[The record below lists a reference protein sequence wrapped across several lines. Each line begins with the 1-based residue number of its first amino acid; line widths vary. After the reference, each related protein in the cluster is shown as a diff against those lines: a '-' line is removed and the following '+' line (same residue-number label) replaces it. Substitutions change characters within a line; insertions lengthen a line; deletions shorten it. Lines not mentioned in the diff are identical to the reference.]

1 MEKKAT
7 AAIDIIYTLPDT
19 LQSVLRKLEALETR
33 NAMLEQKLNMLL
45 RQPPASETF
54 VLPAAPVQSPPPEQS
69 AAEEPSE
76 VMEIRS
82 KAPKRPSE
90 PFNFGKS
97 SEASVTAVAAVAA
110 SIPALDLQPPP
121 PPPPDGVR
129 IPIRNVDPMP
139 GSAIPSESA
148 PEKQTAT
155 LIRGR
160 LKEREGASI
169 AAVDVKIFDEKNI
182 MIKKTKTAATGEWI
196 AMLLPGEYT
205 AEFTKPGQKPLFKP
219 ISIVSGKKE
228 LEILI

>member
-7 AAIDIIYTLPDT
+7 AAVDIIYTLPDA
-19 LQSVLRKLEALETR
+19 LQSVLRKLEALEAR

-45 RQPPASETF
+45 RQPAASESLPLP
-54 VLPAAPVQSPPPEQS
+54 VAQPQQPPSPEQPAAD
-69 AAEEPSE
+69 EPSE

-90 PFNFGKS
+90 PFNFGKP
-97 SEASVTAVAAVAA
+97 SETVAAAVAA

-139 GSAIPSESA
+139 ESAIQSESA
-148 PEKQTAT
+148 SEKQTAT

>member
-19 LQSVLRKLEALETR
+19 LQSVLRKLEALEAR

-45 RQPPASETF
+45 RQPSAGEHTTS
-54 VLPAAPVQSPPPEQS
+54 PAAQPQQPPAPEQP
-69 AAEEPSE
+69 AADEPSE

-90 PFNFGKS
+90 PFNFGKP
-97 SEASVTAVAAVAA
+97 SETAAAAVAA

-139 GSAIPSESA
+139 ESAIQSEPT

>member
-7 AAIDIIYTLPDT
+7 AAIDIIYTLPDA

-45 RQPPASETF
+45 RQPPASD
-54 VLPAAPVQSPPPEQS
+54 VPALPAVPAQSPPPEQPVP
-69 AAEEPSE
+69 EEPSE

-90 PFNFGKS
+90 PFNFGKP
-97 SEASVTAVAAVAA
+97 SEASAAAVAA

-121 PPPPDGVR
+121 PPPDGVR
-129 IPIRNVDPMP
+129 IPIRSVDPMP
-139 GSAIPSESA
+139 ENAIPSEPL
-148 PEKQTAT
+148 PERQTAT